1 MAVIPPRHNGRMV
14 DYDNSLRDLIA
25 GRPQALADF
34 VLGVDPANAAARYTS
49 TELPGATL
57 RTDSILEL
65 DVPEG
70 VRCVQVE
77 FQYRANA
84 TDIEPRLVAYWAR
97 LNMKYGSAPDQH
109 VVVLDPKGGRLTGTF
124 RRGSLTLHY
133 RALHLWDLPASDLFR
148 LDTLYP
154 LAVLGKTSDRE
165 GVFVDVAR
173 RARSEGGGRT
183 ERVVQNTATLAN
195 LYLSSHTIASL
206 LRRADMPLDLR
217 ELPMI
222 QDALREG
229 LETGREE
236 GREKGRAEVDAAVR
250 RDLLAEASEKF
261 GPLPD
266 ALAQLM
272 LDPSRKLASVTRAV
286 MRARSA
292 EELSASLE

>member
-1 MAVIPPRHNGRMV
+1 MV
-14 DYDNSLRDLIA
+14 DCDNALRDLIA
-25 GRPQALADF
+25 ERPQALADF
-34 VLGVDPANAAARYTS
+34 VLGVDPANARARYSS
-49 TELPGATL
+49 TELPGVTL
-57 RTDSILEL
+57 RTDSIFEM

-124 RRGSLTLHY
+124 QRGSLTLHY

-173 RARSEGGGRT
+173 RARREGGGRT

-195 LYLSSHTIASL
+195 LYLSSHTIESL

-236 GREKGRAEVDAAVR
+236 GIEKGIEKGRAEVDAAVR

-272 LDPSRKLASVTRAV
+272 LDPSHNLASVTRAV